1 MSTNV
6 ILDSTNK
13 AFAEEGVRHSFCIEG
28 QLLKRSDVVF
38 KCTLLFNIF
47 QMTQMMSACVKMF
60 IKICN
65 KLGPS
70 NITLVG
76 IFAPFPPLP
85 VL

>member
-6 ILDSTNK
+6 ILDSSNK
-13 AFAEEGVRHSFCIEG
+13 AFAEEGVCHSFYIEG
-28 QLLKRSDVVF
+28 QFLKPSDVVF

-47 QMTQMMSACVKMF
+47 QMTQMMNACVKMF
-60 IKICN
+60 INICN